1 MKRLKAQVRVEVI
14 RKLECY
20 QPTTTYDDGE
30 ITVMKAH
37 DGPEFWAK
45 KSSSLFNDFSYHY
58 PVVLDPDGTWQTGKS
73 ERHCFCWDAFVEM
86 LFEAGV
92 KPPV

>member
-73 ERHCFCWDAFVEM
+73 ERHCFC
-86 LFEAGV
+86 
-92 KPPV
+92 